1 MAASVSRC
9 VSSERCP
16 HSWLISRCSDSN
28 NHQTSLLTSPSLCS
42 VSIIQTR
49 SPSSSSFLHAKRLLR
64 GPLTGP
70 AHAERLLPALPA
82 RFLQP
87 QWKRGKCQPCAYGD
101 ARLLQDSPA
110 NTAPSEE
117 ISAPAWL
124 GTTLTSAHPASHV
137 AFSPSFPWRG
147 CSGAVG
153 GLCVSP
159 PGLVGFAQAAGCTP
173 LHAVF
178 FSPSL
183 LFARIGE
190 ELPVRACA
198 RGGAAHVCATR
209 LSLAPSPEG
218 KRALAGTEG
227 QQKDISIILCHLQ
240 GARLLSE
247 SQRSAMKQ

>member
-1 MAASVSRC
+1 MAASVSCC
-9 VSSERCP
+9 VCSERCP
-16 HSWLISRCSDSN
+16 HSWPISRCSNSN
-28 NHQTSLLTSPSLCS
+28 NQQRSLPTSQSLCS
-42 VSIIQTR
+42 VSIIQTL
-49 SPSSSSFLHAKRLLR
+49 SPGSSSFLRAKRPLLM
-64 GPLTGP
+64 GP

-110 NTAPSEE
+110 NTVPSEE
-117 ISAPAWL
+117 INTPALL
-124 GTTLTSAHPASHV
+124 GTTLTHRLL
-137 AFSPSFPWRG
+137 SFLSLERLFG
-147 CSGAVG
+147 SCQ

-178 FSPSL
+178 SPPSL

-190 ELPVRACA
+190 ELPVCACA

-227 QQKDISIILCHLQ
+227 QQKDISIILCHLR